1 MIRDFRLY
9 VIVDRKACGR
19 RQPVYV
25 AREAIAGGAD
35 VIQLRDKQANAKE
48 LVKVGRTIR
57 SLTYRKKV
65 LFIINDRPDIAKA
78 VGADGVHLG
87 QDDLPIDVARSI
99 LGRKKIIGLSTH
111 SVLQAREAQKSG
123 ADYIGVGPIF
133 ATPTK
138 PEYKAVGVDLIKK
151 VRNKIRIPFVAIGG
165 IDESNIDEILD
176 AGAISVAVVRA
187 VCGAKDIKGAAKY
200 LKEKLEKR

>member
-1 MIRDFRLY
+1 MTNGFKLY
-9 VIVDRKACGR
+9 VIIDTKACGR
-19 RQPVYV
+19 REPVNV

-35 VIQLRDKQANAKE
+35 VIQLRDKQANAKD
-48 LVKVGRTIR
+48 LMKVGRVIR
-57 SLTYRKKV
+57 SLTRKKKV

-78 VGADGVHLG
+78 VDADGVHLG
-87 QDDLPIDVARSI
+87 QDDLPIDIARSI

-111 SVLQAREAQKSG
+111 SVLQAMQAQKSG

-133 ATPTK
+133 TTPTK
-138 PEYKAVGVDLIKK
+138 PGYKAVGVDLIKK

-187 VCGAKDIKGAAKY
+187 VCAAKDIKGAARY
-200 LKEKLEKR
+200 LKERLQKR